1 LIKIDRPKKVP
12 AVLRNEG
19 VTETA
24 RNVQKVRADLGA
36 YRSGAK
42 KLEFDREIYGHAS
55 VKRVMIRA
63 QRGKC
68 AFCESE
74 FRVVSFG
81 DMEHFRPKGGFRR
94 RSRGALQRPGYYWLA
109 YAWENIL
116 ASCEICNRRF
126 KRNHFPLEKGSCR
139 VRGPAGDCSKERALL
154 IDPAAEDPD
163 RFLAWHEHRVVAR
176 KGDRRARVTL
186 RVLGLNRK
194 TLRAA
199 RARLLETVA
208 RMLDLVD
215 EHPATAA
222 RVRAEAWLRMAVLP
236 DRPYS
241 GMVRAY
247 LESRGFVV

>member
-1 LIKIDRPKKVP
+1 MIKIDRPKSVP

-19 VTETA
+19 AVETA

-63 QRGKC
+63 QRSKC

-81 DMEHFRPKGGFRR
+81 DMEHFRPKGGFRQ
-94 RSRGALQRPGYYWLA
+94 RSRGTLRRPGYYWLA

-139 VRGPAGDCSKERALL
+139 VRGPAGDCSKERVLL

-163 RFLAWHEHRVVAR
+163 RCLVWHEHRVVAR
-176 KGDRRARVTL
+176 NGDRRGRITL
-186 RVLGLNRK
+186 CVLGLNRK
-194 TLRAA
+194 TLREA
-199 RARLLETVA
+199 RARLLDTVA
-208 RMLDLVD
+208 RMLDLVE
-215 EHPATAA
+215 EHSATVVRA
-222 RVRAEAWLRMAVLP
+222 RAEAWLQRAALP
-236 DRPYS
+236 EQPYS
-241 GMVRAY
+241 AMVRAY
-247 LESRGFVV
+247 LRSRGFIA